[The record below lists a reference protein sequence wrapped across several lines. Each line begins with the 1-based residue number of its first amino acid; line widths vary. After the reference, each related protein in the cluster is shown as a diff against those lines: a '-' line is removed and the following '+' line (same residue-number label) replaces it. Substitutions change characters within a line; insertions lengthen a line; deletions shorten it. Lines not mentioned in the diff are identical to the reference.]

1 MISIIDNELGNISSI
16 SNMLKKIGIESKR
29 IKHPS
34 EITNCSKI
42 ILPGVGSFDY
52 GIEKINNSG
61 WKEVIHKKVQD
72 GAFLLGIC
80 LGMQLLFDESEEGN
94 LPGLGLISGKVVKF
108 NFNEESFK
116 VPHMGWN
123 EVFVNS
129 NSLLINENDKQRFY
143 FVHSYHAICKNKFNE
158 IGNTNYGY
166 NFTSIVQNDRV
177 FGVQF
182 HPEKS
187 HKFGMNLLTNFANL

>member
-34 EITNCSKI
+34 EVDNSNKF

-52 GIEKINNSG
+52 GMEKINNSG
-61 WKEVIHKKVQD
+61 WKQFIQKKVQD
-72 GAFLLGIC
+72 GSFLLGIC
-80 LGMQLLFDESEEGN
+80 LGMQLLFDGSEEGN
-94 LPGLGLISGKVVKF
+94 LPGLGLIPGKVVKF
-108 NFNEESFK
+108 NLENKSFK

-129 NSLLINENDKQRFY
+129 NSLLINQNDLQRFY
-143 FVHSYHAICKNKFNE
+143 FVHSYHAICENKINE
-158 IGNTNYGY
+158 VGYTNYGF
-166 NFTSIVQNDRV
+166 NFTSVVQNDRV

>member
-34 EITNCSKI
+34 EVNDSNKF

-52 GIEKINNSG
+52 GMEKINNSG
-61 WKEVIHKKVQD
+61 WKHVIQKKVQD
-72 GAFLLGIC
+72 GSFLLGIC
-80 LGMQLLFDESEEGN
+80 LGMQLLFDGSEEGN
-94 LPGLGLISGKVVKF
+94 QHGLGLIPGHVVKF
-108 NFNEESFK
+108 NFEDKSFK

-129 NSLLINENDKQRFY
+129 NSLLINQNDLQRYY
-143 FVHSYHAICKNKFNE
+143 FVHSYHAICKNKINE
-158 IGNTNYGY
+158 IGYTNYGF
-166 NFTSIVQNDRV
+166 NFTSVVQNDRV
-177 FGVQF
+177 YGVQF